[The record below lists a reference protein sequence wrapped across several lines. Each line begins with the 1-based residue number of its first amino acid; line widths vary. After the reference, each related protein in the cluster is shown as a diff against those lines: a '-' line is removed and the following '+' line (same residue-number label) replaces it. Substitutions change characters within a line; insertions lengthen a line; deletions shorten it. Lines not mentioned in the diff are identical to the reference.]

1 MSLRRDA
8 KRSRVV
14 LTLLAIA
21 FLISFLPLTSFGQD
35 NPTPKAEIF
44 GGYSWYNPGG
54 TVLGTKVP
62 SLPKGW
68 GAAFTYDVNKW
79 LGFTADFN
87 GHYKQEVNVYSLAFG
102 PKFTVRSLEHFQPFA
117 ETLVGFSHLVPS
129 GLQTRNEPTFIGGG
143 GFDIPINSH
152 FSWRLIQAD
161 YVYTT
166 YRDKS
171 LMLTSE
177 RFDGA
182 RVQSGA
188 VFTFGGAKPGPPA
201 AATCSAASPS
211 EVLAGEPV
219 HVTMTPANF
228 NPKRKLTYA
237 WSSTGGKASG
247 TDTNASIDT
256 TGLAPGSYTVTGKVD
271 DDKQGKNHASASCT
285 SSFTVKEPPK
295 HPPTISCAA
304 NPTTVKSGDPATI
317 TATTT
322 NPDSRQLNTTWNA
335 SAGRITGSGNSVQLD
350 TAGAPAGPITVNCTV
365 SDDRGLTASGSTSV
379 NVEVPP
385 PPPTASKLNEIN
397 FPDKKKPWRVDNAA
411 KAILDDVA
419 LKLQRD
425 ADAKAVVIGSADPD
439 ELKVK
444 KNANLAAQ
452 RAYNTKE
459 YLTKEKGIDPSRI
472 ELRTGGT
479 GTKAEIWI
487 VPAGASFTG
496 EGTTVVDESKIA
508 KPPAAKP
515 VKKAA
520 PKKAAPAKQ

>member
-1 MSLRRDA
+1 MSLPRDA

-14 LTLLAIA
+14 LALLAIA
-21 FLISFLPLTSFGQD
+21 LLASFLPLTSFAQD
-35 NPTPKAEIF
+35 TNPPKAEIF

-62 SLPKGW
+62 SIPKGW
-68 GAAFTYDVNKW
+68 GGAFTYDVNKW
-79 LGFTADFN
+79 LGFTADVN
-87 GHYKQEVNVYSLAFG
+87 GHYKREVNVYSFTFG
-102 PKFTVRSLEHFQPFA
+102 PQFKIRSSDHFQPFI
-117 ETLVGFSHLVPS
+117 ELLVGFSHIDPS
-129 GLQTRNEPTFIGGG
+129 GLQTRNEPTAIGGG
-143 GFDIPINSH
+143 GFDIYLNRH
-152 FSWRLIQAD
+152 FSWRLLQAD

-166 YRDKS
+166 YRDKA
-171 LMLTSE
+171 LMLNSE
-177 RFDGA
+177 RLDGA
-182 RVQSGA
+182 RIQTGV
-188 VFTFGGAKPGPPA
+188 VFAFGGAKPLPPA
-201 AATCSAASPS
+201 AASCSAATPA

-219 HVTMTPANF
+219 HVTITPSNF

-237 WSSTGGKASG
+237 WTSTGGKASG
-247 TDTNASIDT
+247 TDTTAAVDT

-317 TATTT
+317 TASTT
-322 NPDSRQLNTTWNA
+322 NPDTRQLTTSWNA
-335 SAGRITGSGNSVQLD
+335 SAGRITGTGNSVQLD

-365 SDDRGLTASGSTSV
+365 SDDRGLTASGTTSV

-397 FPDKKKPWRVDNAA
+397 FPDTKKPWRVDNAA

-419 LKLQRD
+419 LKLQRE

-439 ELKVK
+439 EMKVK

-452 RAYNTKE
+452 RAFNTKE
-459 YLTKEKGIDPSRI
+459 YLTTEKGIDPSRI

-479 GTKAEIWI
+479 GTKAEIWV

-496 EGTTVVDESKIA
+496 EGTTVVDESKMV

-515 VKKAA
+515 AKKAA
-520 PKKAAPAKQ
+520 PKKAAPAKP